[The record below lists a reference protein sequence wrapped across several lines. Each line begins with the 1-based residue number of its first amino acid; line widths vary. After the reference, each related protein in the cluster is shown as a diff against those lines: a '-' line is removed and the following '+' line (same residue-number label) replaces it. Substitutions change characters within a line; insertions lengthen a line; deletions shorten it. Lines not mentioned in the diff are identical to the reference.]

1 MASHTP
7 AKDPFPTAEEDDKDQ
22 ALPEFKGFFLVS
34 LAFPRI
40 LALVS
45 SFIALAILVT
55 SKQTVFVFGIRFDA
69 YYSYASSYR
78 FLMVV
83 DAVVGSFSAV
93 SLGALSLIGRSPSPR
108 RCFSLFVHDVV
119 MMLLMLS
126 GCSAA
131 TAIGY
136 VGKYGEQKMGWL
148 PLCDRIN
155 KFCIRVTVSIAFSYI
170 AFLCFLALILLS
182 ASKLVSH

>member
-1 MASHTP
+1 
-7 AKDPFPTAEEDDKDQ
+7 
-22 ALPEFKGFFLVS
+22 
-34 LAFPRI
+34 
-40 LALVS
+40 
-45 SFIALAILVT
+45 
-55 SKQTVFVFGIRFDA
+55 
-69 YYSYASSYR
+69 
-78 FLMVV
+78 
-83 DAVVGSFSAV
+83 
-93 SLGALSLIGRSPSPR
+93 
-108 RCFSLFVHDVV
+108 